1 MSTVLK
7 IKRNEASLIWR
18 LQSSGIWCFLDW

>member
-7 IKRNEASLIWR
+7 IKTNQTSLIWR
-18 LQSSGIWCFLDW
+18 LQSSWIWCFVDW